1 MFEWI
6 SVSHA
11 LTNFSLLRFVCR
23 IMDWRRTISIYRYWI
38 MKVVKFWPYDEKVD
52 GILAS
57 WLRHWTLSICLAQIK
72 AKGTVYVCTCVEVSN
87 VESMYIVIESLTWP
101 CIDSMMYLRQLLGS
115 FVLVH
120 VLCDGI
126 ELNSTECVKTCKK
139 EVRIYSN
146 AYMWCW

>member
-11 LTNFSLLRFVCR
+11 LTNFSLLVCR
-23 IMDWRRTISIYRYWI
+23 SISLLI

-87 VESMYIVIESLTWP
+87 VESMYVVVESLTWR

-126 ELNSTECVKTCKK
+126 ELNSTECVKTCKE
-139 EVRIYSN
+139 EVRIYSI
-146 AYMWCW
+146 YICVMLVTHDIRS